1 MTRLQPS
8 GWNVRKFFAASLGQS
23 SSDGSEKEKAQ
34 TGTVRLIDPPRRA
47 PVTPIETRVVSAL
60 NNTGPVSFARLVKTV
75 AADLYAEELRKGAG
89 VLDIGLLG
97 DRLFD
102 RDIIREL
109 KAGDGILWEIKP
121 DQEIL

>member
-1 MTRLQPS
+1 MTRLQSS
-8 GWNVRKFFAASLGQS
+8 GWNMRKFFAGSMSQRSA
-23 SSDGSEKEKAQ
+23 DGSEKAHAGIVQ
-34 TGTVRLIDPPRRA
+34 LINPQRRS
-47 PVTPIETRVVSAL
+47 PVTPIETRLASAL
-60 NNTGPVSFARLVKTV
+60 NKTGPISFAKLVKIV